1 MTLAFRNHIDVTLSV
16 AAQMIVGVTIEP
28 RSRPPLGRLFAGKPA
43 ETLLAALPRLFSLCA
58 IAHQVALLSALEAA
72 RGHQAPPLT
81 RHRRIT
87 AVIMERFAELLRGVL
102 VSRLAC
108 DRTALA
114 QLQFLLQAVASLQVS
129 AGAGNARQSRSATLS
144 QIKMA
149 LAALGLGSVAEPVVR
164 GTPLASIMDAAR
176 RAEADGGWKQMPA
189 EHGVLSA
196 ADDDTVVARL
206 IDPQAA
212 FAEAPEL
219 AGRVPE
225 TGVWARQA
233 SRHRH
238 SSAGSVERLL
248 AKLAELAELLCWI
261 EAGEA
266 EDEAADQDVVASY
279 ALGPGRGAAAVE
291 CARGRLH
298 HAIELDAEGRVR
310 RFEFLA
316 PTEWNFHPRG
326 PVAGSLTGARLCG
339 SADRAAI
346 EAMISFFDP
355 CVGYSLA
362 VREMADA

>member
-108 DRTALA
+108 DRSALA

-206 IDPQAA
+206 I
-212 FAEAPEL
+212 
-219 AGRVPE
+219 
-225 TGVWARQA
+225 
-233 SRHRH
+233 
-238 SSAGSVERLL
+238 
-248 AKLAELAELLCWI
+248 
-261 EAGEA
+261 
-266 EDEAADQDVVASY
+266 
-279 ALGPGRGAAAVE
+279 
-291 CARGRLH
+291 
-298 HAIELDAEGRVR
+298 
-310 RFEFLA
+310 
-316 PTEWNFHPRG
+316 
-326 PVAGSLTGARLCG
+326 
-339 SADRAAI
+339 
-346 EAMISFFDP
+346 
-355 CVGYSLA
+355 
-362 VREMADA
+362 